1 MLYLFND
8 VDLLKSSLFFIE
20 KDDIL
25 MFYNETNKSLSD
37 FDSLN
42 SYVFKFYLVSNN
54 ETLLSEDNIIN
65 IKKASSIILDCLNKN
80 IKIISYLI

>member
-1 MLYLFND
+1 MVYLFND
-8 VDLLKSSLFFIE
+8 IDLLKSSLFFMD

-42 SYVFKFYLVSNN
+42 SCVFKFYLVSNN
-54 ETLLSEDNIIN
+54 ETLLSRDKIIN
-65 IKKASSIILDCLNKN
+65 MKEASSIILDCLNKN
-80 IKIISYLI
+80 IKIISYLR